1 MNRSTPSR
9 ALIVGLGSSGAAA
22 ATLLARQGWRVTV
35 NDRAAASELGDRPA
49 QLPAGVETA
58 FGGHPERLLDDLSL
72 VVVSP
77 GVPWELP
84 LLAQARRRGVEVIA
98 ELELAYRSLAD
109 TPLLAVTGS
118 NGKTTVTALLGAIL
132 DEAGWSVGVGGN
144 IGHPA
149 SLLALE
155 GGFDALVWEVSS
167 FQLEGCT
174 TLRPRVGVLLNLSPD
189 HLDRHASLAD
199 YLAAKARLFARQ
211 QGDDVAVLNADD
223 GAIAGLAVPAR
234 AEFFSLRDHSAAACL
249 ASGHLLLDGRP
260 LLPRSHLP
268 LLGEHNVANALAA
281 ALAAARAGVPRPAIA
296 TALERFTGLPHRHT
310 VVAEVGG
317 VRFVDDSKGTN
328 IGATAAGLAGY
339 RPGTVHLSLG
349 GLGKGQ
355 DFAPLAQAVA
365 GRAAAVYLIGEAAEE
380 IARAIGGRVPVEQ
393 CGTLAEAVR
402 RAAAAART
410 GDTVLLSPAC
420 ASFDQFRDYAHRG
433 DEFARL
439 ARVTAG
445 VA

>member
-1 MNRSTPSR
+1 MSHSTRSR
-9 ALIVGLGSSGAAA
+9 ALVVGLGSSGVAAA
-22 ATLLARQGWRVTV
+22 ALLARSGWRVTV
-35 NDRAAASELGDRPA
+35 NDRAAATDLGDRPA
-49 QLPAGVETA
+49 QLPAGVEA
-58 FGGHPERLLDDLSL
+58 VFGGHPVSLLESAAL
-72 VVVSP
+72 VVTSP
-77 GVPWELP
+77 GVPPDLP
-84 LLAQARRRGVEVIA
+84 LLAQARRLGIEVIA
-98 ELELAYRSLAD
+98 ELELAYRALAD

-132 DEAGWSVGVGGN
+132 DEAGWNAGVGGN
-144 IGHPA
+144 IGNPA
-149 SLLALE
+149 SALALE

-174 TLRPRVGVLLNLSPD
+174 TLRPRVGLLLNLSPD

-223 GAIAGLAVPAR
+223 PAVAGLAVPAR
-234 AEFFSLRDHSAAACL
+234 AEFFSLRDRAAAACL
-249 ASGHLLLDGRP
+249 AGDRLVLDGHP

-268 LLGEHNVANALAA
+268 LLGQHNVANALAA
-281 ALAAARAGVPRPAIA
+281 ALAAARAGVPRAAIA

-317 VRFVDDSKGTN
+317 VRYVDDSKGTN

-339 RPGTVHLSLG
+339 RPGTVHLILG

-355 DFAPLAQAVA
+355 DFAPLARAVA
-365 GRAAAVYLIGEAAEE
+365 GRAAAVYLIGAAAGE
-380 IARAIGGRVPVEQ
+380 IAAAIGERVPVQ
-393 CGTLAEAVR
+393 HCGTLAEAVR
-402 RAAAAART
+402 RAAAAARA

-439 ARVTAG
+439 ARVSAG

>member
-1 MNRSTPSR
+1 MIRPTPSR
-9 ALIVGLGSSGAAA
+9 ALVVGLGSSGVAAA
-22 ATLLARQGWRVTV
+22 ALLARQGWRVTA
-35 NDRAAASELGDRPA
+35 NDRAGAAALGERAA
-49 QLPAGVETA
+49 QLPGGVEVVL
-58 FGGHPERLLDDLSL
+58 GGHPASLLDGVDL

-77 GVPWELP
+77 GVPADLP
-84 LLAQARRRGVEVIA
+84 LLAQARTLGIEVIA
-98 ELELAYRSLAD
+98 ELELAYRALAD

-132 DEAGWSVGVGGN
+132 EEAGWNAGVGGN

-149 SLLALE
+149 SALALE

-189 HLDRHASLAD
+189 HLDRHATLAD
-199 YLAAKARLFARQ
+199 YLAAKARLFACQ
-211 QGDDVAVLNADD
+211 QGDDLAVLNADD
-223 GAIAGLAVPAR
+223 QAVAGLAVPAR
-234 AEFFSLRDHSAAACL
+234 AEFFSLRDRTVAACL
-249 ASGHLLLDGRP
+249 AGDRLVLDGHA
-260 LLPRSHLP
+260 LLPRARLP

-281 ALAAARAGVPRPAIA
+281 ALAAARAGVPRAAIA
-296 TALERFTGLPHRHT
+296 AALERFRGLPHRHT
-310 VVAEVGG
+310 LVAEIGG

-339 RPGTVHLSLG
+339 PAGTVHLILG

-355 DFAPLAQAVA
+355 DFAPLVEAAA
-365 GRAAAVYLIGEAAEE
+365 GRVAAAYLIGEAAGE
-380 IARAIGGRVPVEQ
+380 IASSFGSRVPVEQ

-402 RAAAAART
+402 RAAAAARP

-439 ARVTAG
+439 ARLTAG

>member
-1 MNRSTPSR
+1 MSHANPSR
-9 ALIVGLGSSGAAA
+9 ALVVGLGSSGVAA
-22 ATLLARQGWRVTV
+22 ATLLTRQGWRVTV
-35 NDRAAASELGDRPA
+35 NDRAAAAELAERLA
-49 QLPAGVETA
+49 QLPAGVEA
-58 FGGHPERLLDDLSL
+58 VLGGHPESLLESVAL
-72 VVVSP
+72 VVTSP
-77 GVPWELP
+77 GVPPDLP
-84 LLAQARRRGVEVIA
+84 LLAQARRRGIEVIA

-132 DEAGWSVGVGGN
+132 EEAGWNAGVGGN

-149 SLLALE
+149 SALALE

-174 TLRPRVGVLLNLSPD
+174 TLRPRVGLLLNLSPD
-189 HLDRHASLAD
+189 HLDRHPTVAD

-223 GAIAGLAVPAR
+223 GAVAGLAVPAR
-234 AEFFSLRDHSAAACL
+234 AEFFSLHDRSAAACL
-249 ASGHLLLDGRP
+249 AGDRLVLDGHP

-281 ALAAARAGVPRPAIA
+281 ALAAARAGVPRAAIA

-310 VVAEVGG
+310 VVAEVAG
-317 VRFVDDSKGTN
+317 VRYVDDSKGTN

-339 RPGTVHLSLG
+339 PPGTVHLILG

-355 DFAPLAQAVA
+355 DFAALAEAVA
-365 GRAAAVYLIGEAAEE
+365 GRVAAVYLIGAAAGE
-380 IARAIGGRVPVEQ
+380 IADAIGRRVPVQQ

-402 RAAAAART
+402 RAAAAARA